1 MTAAFERGR
10 SPEKADKV
18 RKLQSV
24 RLRENANKGGEGSKI
39 GNFSEHHK
47 WNAPDPFDERKSV
60 SPSVAVAAPP
70 VMNTDLFQLH
80 CTYCTSPFCSRTEIE
95 RPTLTCS
102 GFHHYLI
109 LNAL

>member
-47 WNAPDPFDERKSV
+47 WNAPIANVVLSHVYTIYHFLR
-60 SPSVAVAAPP
+60 
-70 VMNTDLFQLH
+70 H
-80 CTYCTSPFCSRTEIE
+80 
-95 RPTLTCS
+95 
-102 GFHHYLI
+102 
-109 LNAL
+109 